1 MRVILA
7 ACALMLALAAPAQGA
22 DKQSWGFVTSGNEAL
37 LVYCVPE
44 SDIITVSFICE
55 PKANK
60 LEIVT
65 TVLPA
70 RPRKGQS
77 VRTTLSNGAVT
88 AAYDGKLGYHE
99 EHGYHFAV
107 QTAADPKVVDILRLG
122 TALTISIPGKRER
135 VPLRGI
141 AAPLAKFQ
149 AACFGKR

>member
-1 MRVILA
+1 MRITLA
-7 ACALMLALAAPAQGA
+7 ACALMLALAVPVQGA

-37 LVYCVPE
+37 LVYGVPE

-65 TVLPA
+65 TVLPV

-77 VRTTLSNGAVT
+77 VRTTFSNGAVT
-88 AAYDGKLGYHE
+88 AAYHGKLGHHE
-99 EHGYHFAV
+99 EHGFHFAAP
-107 QTAADPKVVDILRLG
+107 TAADPKVVDILRSG
-122 TALTISIPGKRER
+122 TALTIGIPGKRER

-149 AACFGKR
+149 TACFRKR

>member
-1 MRVILA
+1 MRVTLA

-22 DKQSWGFVTSGNEAL
+22 DKQSWGLVTSGDEVL
-37 LVYCVPE
+37 LVYGVPE

-65 TVLPA
+65 TVVPA

-77 VRTTLSNGAVT
+77 VRTTLSNGVVT
-88 AAYDGKLGYHE
+88 AAYDGKLGHHE
-99 EHGYHFAV
+99 EHGYHFAAP
-107 QTAADPKVVDILRLG
+107 TAADPKVADILRSG
-122 TALTISIPGKRER
+122 AALTISIPGKRER

-149 AACFGKR
+149 TACFRKR

>member
-1 MRVILA
+1 MRLSLMA
-7 ACALMLALAAPAQGA
+7 SALTLALAAPVQGA
-22 DKQSWGFVTSGNEAL
+22 NKESWGFVTSGDEVL
-37 LVYCVPE
+37 LVYGVPE

-77 VRTTLSNGAVT
+77 VKATLSNGVVT
-88 AAYDGKLGYHE
+88 AAYDGNVGHHE
-99 EHGYHFAV
+99 EHGYHFAA
-107 QTAADPKVVDILRLG
+107 QTAADPKVVDILRFG
-122 TALTISIPGKRER
+122 VALTISIPGKRER

-149 AACFGKR
+149 AACFRKR